1 MYNNVVLFDGVCS
14 LCNASVDFII
24 RHEKGDKLTFA
35 SLQSDVG
42 KAIIEKSGV
51 EVIPDSILLYN
62 DGKLLVESTAVLC
75 IARFLRRPYSWLNF
89 LSIVPMNIRD
99 TVYRLVA
106 RNRYKWFGKR
116 DTCRIPTPQ
125 ERDKLLG

>member
-14 LCNASVDFII
+14 LCNASIDFII

-42 KAIIEKSGV
+42 KAILEKSGV
-51 EVIPDSILLYN
+51 EVIPDSILMYN

-75 IARFLRRPYSWLNF
+75 IARFLKRPYSWLNF

>member
-14 LCNASVDFII
+14 LCNASIDFII

-35 SLQSDVG
+35 SLQSDAG
-42 KAIIEKSGV
+42 KAILEKSGV

-75 IARFLRRPYSWLNF
+75 IARFLKRPYSWLNF

>member
-42 KAIIEKSGV
+42 KAILEKSGV

-75 IARFLRRPYSWLNF
+75 IARFLKRPYSWLNF
-89 LSIVPMNIRD
+89 LSIVPINIRD
-99 TVYRLVA
+99 TAYRLVA

>member
-75 IARFLRRPYSWLNF
+75 IARFLKRPYSWLNF

>member
-14 LCNASVDFII
+14 LCNASIDFII

-75 IARFLRRPYSWLNF
+75 IARFLKRPYSWLNF

>member
-14 LCNASVDFII
+14 LCNASIDFII

-42 KAIIEKSGV
+42 KAILEKSGV

-75 IARFLRRPYSWLNF
+75 IARFLKRPYSWLNF

>member
-42 KAIIEKSGV
+42 KAILEKSGV

-75 IARFLRRPYSWLNF
+75 IARFLKRPYSWLNF